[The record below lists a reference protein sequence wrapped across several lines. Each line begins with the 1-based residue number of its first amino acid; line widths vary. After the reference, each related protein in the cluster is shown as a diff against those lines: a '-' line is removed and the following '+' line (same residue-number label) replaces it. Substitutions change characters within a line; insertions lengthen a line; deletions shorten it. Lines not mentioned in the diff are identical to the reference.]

1 MEKESPSSLF
11 FSQLKKMDPFSYV
24 MMEVVSTLDLPE
36 LHSLIV
42 SRVGEFLRYERC
54 ALYQVEE
61 NELVLKTTYPP
72 SIGPQG
78 MKIGIGEGIPG
89 MCAESRSLVR
99 IGEVSRTDFAGST
112 VFEDTGSVLAVPLL
126 HENRVMGVL
135 CAESSR
141 KNSYND
147 AMSALLQRLCFQ
159 IGVALS
165 NAETFA
171 RLQKL
176 AVTDGLT
183 GLYNCRYFLAR
194 LEEEVIRVRRY
205 KRELS
210 IIILDLDD
218 FKKVN
223 DVYGHL
229 MGDEILKAVS
239 SLIAENTR
247 RSDSASIMKGA
258 DVDTAAR
265 YGGEEFMLILPE
277 TPLDGALVLAER
289 LRKVIETEVNK
300 LLPSLEEDQEQLRV
314 TGSFGIASLG
324 GNETVKDLIQ
334 RADEAMYRA
343 KAAGKNRIMKAL

>member
-1 MEKESPSSLF
+1 
-11 FSQLKKMDPFSYV
+11 
-24 MMEVVSTLDLPE
+24 
-36 LHSLIV
+36 
-42 SRVGEFLRYERC
+42 
-54 ALYQVEE
+54 
-61 NELVLKTTYPP
+61 
-72 SIGPQG
+72 
-78 MKIGIGEGIPG
+78 
-89 MCAESRSLVR
+89 
-99 IGEVSRTDFAGST
+99 
-112 VFEDTGSVLAVPLL
+112 
-126 HENRVMGVL
+126 
-135 CAESSR
+135 
-141 KNSYND
+141 
-147 AMSALLQRLCFQ
+147 MSALLQRLCFQ